1 MGFLIMVE
9 KLDTLL
15 ETLKSYSCQER
26 LALMEEFY
34 EFRKS
39 YLDGQSKNI

>member
-15 ETLKSYSCQER
+15 ETLKNHSSQER
-26 LALMEEFY
+26 LDLMEEFS
-34 EFRKS
+34 EFRKG
-39 YLDGQSKNI
+39 YLEEQSKSN